1 MYKFN
6 FTDRHGVTRREC
18 ISMSGRYYDA
28 VEFIDTSIVEQ
39 IEMKMIRPSEFAV
52 RDQFLKDDSQ
62 DETLMNSIKEHGLL
76 QPILVRPLSHG
87 FEIVA
92 GHRRFK
98 TCRSLR
104 WRFVPCKIREMTD
117 KQAFEIQLT
126 ENIQRKSMD
135 PVEEAEAFRRYV
147 VDFGWGGMSELA
159 KKIGKSEEYVSHRI
173 QLLKLSPE
181 IKEQIIR
188 SNINV
193 SQALELT
200 NMPSNRQAEIVNYVM
215 NNNPTVKQIR
225 EVKALVREDISERLP
240 RRGDLSKKVCVLQT
254 TKKTSLTL
262 KLALARI
269 DTLIEEVHKTV
280 EAEQRGE
287 ILNFL
292 MGLRLRIHNMID
304 ECIRFKI
311 MAMKSEAS
319 AKTAGH

>member
-1 MYKFN
+1 M
-6 FTDRHGVTRREC
+6 
-18 ISMSGRYYDA
+18 
-28 VEFIDTSIVEQ
+28 EFIDTSIVEQ

-52 RDQFLKDDSQ
+52 RDQFVKDRTA
-62 DETLMNSIKEHGLL
+62 DETLTNSIREHGLL

-92 GHRRFK
+92 GHRRFQ

-104 WRFVPCKIREMTD
+104 WRFIPCKIREMTD

-135 PVEEAEAFRRYV
+135 PIEEAEAFRRYV
-147 VDFGWGGMSELA
+147 VDFGWGGVSELA

-181 IKEQIIR
+181 TKEQIIR
-188 SNINV
+188 SNLNV

-200 NMPSNRQAEIVNYVM
+200 TIPSDRQDEILSYVI

-225 EVKALVREDISERLP
+225 EVKSLIKDDASNQIPYGR
-240 RRGDLSKKVCVLQT
+240 DLSKKVSAIRT

-262 KLALARI
+262 KLTLARI
-269 DTLIEEVHKTV
+269 DSLIEEVHKTI
-280 EAEQRGE
+280 EAEERAE
-287 ILNFL
+287 IISFL
-292 MGLRLRIHNMID
+292 MGLRLRVHGMID
-304 ECIRFKI
+304 DCIRFKNTI
-311 MAMKSEAS
+311 LKS
-319 AKTAGH
+319 KVG

>member
-1 MYKFN
+1 
-6 FTDRHGVTRREC
+6 
-18 ISMSGRYYDA
+18 

-52 RDQFLKDDSQ
+52 RDQFVKDRTV
-62 DETLMNSIKEHGLL
+62 DETLTNSIREHGLL

-92 GHRRFK
+92 GHRRFQ

-104 WRFVPCKIREMTD
+104 WRFIPCKIREMTD

-135 PVEEAEAFRRYV
+135 PIEEAEAFRRYV
-147 VDFGWGGMSELA
+147 VDFGWGGVSELA

-188 SNINV
+188 SNLNV

-200 NMPSNRQAEIVNYVM
+200 TIPSDRQDEIVSYVI

-225 EVKALVREDISERLP
+225 EVKSLIKDDASNQLP
-240 RRGDLSKKVCVLQT
+240 YGRDLSKKVSAIRT

-262 KLALARI
+262 KLTLARI
-269 DTLIEEVHKTV
+269 DSLIEEVHKTI
-280 EAEQRGE
+280 EAEERAE
-287 ILNFL
+287 IISFL
-292 MGLRLRIHNMID
+292 MGVRLRVHGMID
-304 ECIRFKI
+304 DCIRFKNTI
-311 MAMKSEAS
+311 LKS
-319 AKTAGH
+319 KVG

>member
-1 MYKFN
+1 
-6 FTDRHGVTRREC
+6 
-18 ISMSGRYYDA
+18 

-52 RDQFLKDDSQ
+52 RDQFMKDGTA
-62 DETLMNSIKEHGLL
+62 DETLTNSIREHGLL

-92 GHRRFK
+92 GHRRFQ

-104 WRFVPCKIREMTD
+104 WRFIPCKIREMTD

-135 PVEEAEAFRRYV
+135 PIEEAEAFCRYV
-147 VDFGWGGMSELA
+147 VDFGWGGVSELA

-188 SNINV
+188 TKLNV

-200 NMPSNRQAEIVNYVM
+200 TIPSDRQDEIVGYVM

-225 EVKALVREDISERLP
+225 EVKSLVKDDVSNQLP
-240 RRGDLSKKVCVLQT
+240 YGRNLSKKVSVLRT

-262 KLALARI
+262 KLTLARI
-269 DTLIEEVHKTV
+269 DNLIEEVHKTI
-280 EAEQRGE
+280 EAEERAE
-287 ILNFL
+287 IITFL
-292 MGLRLRIHNMID
+292 MGLRLQVHGMID
-304 ECIRFKI
+304 DCIRFKNTI
-311 MAMKSEAS
+311 LKS
-319 AKTAGH
+319 K